1 MINNLIVKKHIQT
14 SYKKTLFTYAYVCVF
29 LILLLGYIIAF
40 SIIKTN
46 ETRKIQYEKDL
57 ITLIGDTSQ
66 IKGFNL
72 YLRLE
77 EKGLNVIPFAS
88 YEVQI
93 GDQNVLVIGTT
104 NDYLDYLINDDGVYE
119 NESLVTNKR
128 LDGMNIYSNNLAH
141 SLFNEGS
148 VAINDKSYTVVDSIT
163 FGTSPIII
171 MDYKT
176 YSDSIE
182 DISQELIDGGY
193 VYNFKKLFV
202 IKTSKDDI
210 AIINDLLDVGKPSN
224 TFTIL
229 TYQGL
234 LDNNIKSTGING
246 TLSINLLW
254 ILCFL
259 TLIIMTL
266 IINLSINRR
275 LEEFKLR
282 FILGHRKKDLVIE
295 VVVENTFYMSL
306 LLLFLLII
314 GVVFSTV
321 YSMLMSRTFIPL
333 DFIVFITL
341 FILPMVFNI
350 LISLSISIIRLSNTK
365 LTKRRLT

>member
-1 MINNLIVKKHIQT
+1 MKK
-14 SYKKTLFTYAYVCVF
+14 
-29 LILLLGYIIAF
+29 
-40 SIIKTN
+40 
-46 ETRKIQYEKDL
+46 
-57 ITLIGDTSQ
+57 
-66 IKGFNL
+66 
-72 YLRLE
+72 
-77 EKGLNVIPFAS
+77 KGLNVIPFAS

-306 LLLFLLII
+306 LLLFF
-314 GVVFSTV
+314 VNHWRS
-321 YSMLMSRTFIPL
+321 
-333 DFIVFITL
+333 L
-341 FILPMVFNI
+341 FYCLQYVNE
-350 LISLSISIIRLSNTK
+350 
-365 LTKRRLT
+365 